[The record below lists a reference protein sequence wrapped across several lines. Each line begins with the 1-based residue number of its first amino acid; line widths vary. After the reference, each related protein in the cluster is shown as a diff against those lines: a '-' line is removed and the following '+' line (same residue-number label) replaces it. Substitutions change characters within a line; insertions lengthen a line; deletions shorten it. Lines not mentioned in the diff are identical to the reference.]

1 MNREGIRKIIVLLPG
16 VLCALALA
24 FVLWKWVVPVA
35 APFIIAWL
43 SATAVRAPA
52 VRMSAVTRIPERVCR
67 AFLAIFFTLMVFGV
81 FGVFIWQLAAF
92 LAKFAVDISNS
103 GALEKII
110 AAVTEVRLPFGDT
123 VGSDGIGESIKEGIQ
138 GLISKLVSS
147 LGSLVASFAAAV
159 PKSFLFIVVTVISIV
174 YFALDLEKINSAVS
188 RILPDR
194 WARKISLLRE
204 RFFKI
209 CYKYVKSYLQM
220 MLITFA
226 LLLVGFLIIGE
237 RRAVSLAI
245 VVSLVDLLP
254 ILGIGT
260 VLVPWSVFCLAAGEL
275 VKGVSLLILFVVAVV
290 VRELLE
296 PRIMGKNLGIH
307 PLLTLITIYVGYE
320 LFGFLGMIFL
330 PAVAVTVS
338 ALFDKDDTSEIG

>member
-1 MNREGIRKIIVLLPG
+1 
-16 VLCALALA
+16 
-24 FVLWKWVVPVA
+24 
-35 APFIIAWL
+35 
-43 SATAVRAPA
+43 
-52 VRMSAVTRIPERVCR
+52 
-67 AFLAIFFTLMVFGV
+67 
-81 FGVFIWQLAAF
+81 
-92 LAKFAVDISNS
+92 
-103 GALEKII
+103 
-110 AAVTEVRLPFGDT
+110 
-123 VGSDGIGESIKEGIQ
+123 
-138 GLISKLVSS
+138 
-147 LGSLVASFAAAV
+147 
-159 PKSFLFIVVTVISIV
+159 
-174 YFALDLEKINSAVS
+174 
-188 RILPDR
+188 
-194 WARKISLLRE
+194 
-204 RFFKI
+204 
-209 CYKYVKSYLQM
+209 M

-237 RRAVSLAI
+237 RRAVSLAL